1 MINYYVEL
9 GLDPS
14 MDEAALEKALRTLKK
29 KWTTRTNAAD
39 LEKRQKA
46 ERMIALLNE
55 ASRILCNKE
64 DRADYDRKLNREKN
78 KQTAPT
84 INTETPA
91 PVMPTGSGAEA
102 LISMA
107 ESFYEHGSYQQALET
122 AAKALQAGIDDP
134 RLFNV
139 VSMCYAENGD
149 YERAYATMYDA
160 VARTQDPDMK
170 ARLIF
175 LCLRL
180 YQMPQR
186 ARALLDEMLHDYPD
200 TNMLVAYDIE
210 YDLYQN
216 NEAMAEAKLV
226 DYRQAYPEDREF
238 PVYMQSAYIAKADTY
253 ITEHASGGEYIANQA
268 AMDNYLKYCT
278 KADAIYS
285 DQGSRDKLAYAQTLN
300 KTTFNKDNLGGLCV
314 SVILTLC
321 LLPTIIGGLAF
332 AAISAF
338 LIKFSL
344 IPNWMI
350 LRTDYTE
357 SYDGPYKIAHVICTI
372 LWGWIKWSW
381 KAAVAIFDFILQMMF
396 AFAR

>member
-1 MINYYVEL
+1 ML
-9 GLDPS
+9 SWGWTLPWTGC
-14 MDEAALEKALRTLKK
+14 AGKALRTLKK

-200 TNMLVAYDIE
+200 TNMLVAYD
-210 YDLYQN
+210 
-216 NEAMAEAKLV
+216 V
-226 DYRQAYPEDREF
+226 
-238 PVYMQSAYIAKADTY
+238 S
-253 ITEHASGGEYIANQA
+253 
-268 AMDNYLKYCT
+268 
-278 KADAIYS
+278 
-285 DQGSRDKLAYAQTLN
+285 
-300 KTTFNKDNLGGLCV
+300 TTFTRTTRPWPRPSWPITARHTRRTASSRSICRAPISPKPIPI
-314 SVILTLC
+314 SPSMPAAAST
-321 LLPTIIGGLAF
+321 LPTRRLWTII
-332 AAISAF
+332 
-338 LIKFSL
+338 
-344 IPNWMI
+344 
-350 LRTDYTE
+350 
-357 SYDGPYKIAHVICTI
+357 
-372 LWGWIKWSW
+372 
-381 KAAVAIFDFILQMMF
+381 
-396 AFAR
+396 